1 MAERIELPVMSPSQ
15 CGSIVTAGNGAMV
28 SRPAMSPSAA
38 AWSNPGSEPHARA
51 AAKGAADLLTG
62 TAAPRAA
69 GTVPCPAEQPAA
81 SSAVAQTTIAAAA
94 ARSGDKRQ
102 AGACPNTV

>member
-1 MAERIELPVMSPSQ
+1 M
-15 CGSIVTAGNGAMV
+15 
-28 SRPAMSPSAA
+28 PAP
-38 AWSNPGSEPHARA
+38 